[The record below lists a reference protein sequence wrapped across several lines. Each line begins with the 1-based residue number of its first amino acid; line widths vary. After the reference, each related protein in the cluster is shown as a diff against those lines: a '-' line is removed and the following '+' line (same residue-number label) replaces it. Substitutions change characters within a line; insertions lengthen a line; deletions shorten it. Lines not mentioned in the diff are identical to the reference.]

1 MADGDET
8 VALKDPKQPLA
19 IGVFALF
26 TPAEAMPRDRGLR
39 TKKRLIILLACT
51 VFLTMFWGAS
61 QSPEFVENVYANG
74 WSQYVTRG
82 IASVTSML
90 PTSVGE
96 LLLVVSL
103 SWFLFPMAYALYNVA
118 RRRRRF
124 LNALACGF
132 LKLAVFL
139 AVVGV
144 LFQLFWGLNYSRAP
158 FVERQQWQAYADVPE
173 DPDDQ
178 IDELYDLCEIL
189 VHKTNATYF
198 EYSATEESKNQ
209 SYLIEDAAIID
220 QQIEQGYQKVQKD
233 LKLPDHFAISRGP
246 AKPFAASF
254 VMDQLRISGVYLPW
268 TAEANYNNNIP
279 DVMKPQVIA
288 HEKAHQRGIASES
301 EANFFGYL
309 VCINSEHP
317 YIQYSGYLFAQRQ
330 MLWALMVLNPKL
342 GKELLRQRYPGVQA
356 DVNAIVKYWEDA
368 AKGPLGDD
376 VGKAIG
382 EVSQQ
387 VNDKYLKANGVK
399 AGVNT
404 YSQSALLII
413 THYRRDLARRE

>member
-8 VALKDPKQPLA
+8 IALKDPKQPLPF
-19 IGVFALF
+19 GVFALF

-39 TKKRLIILLACT
+39 TKKRLVILLACG
-51 VFLTMFWGAS
+51 VLLTMFWGAS

-74 WSQYVTRG
+74 WSQYVARG
-82 IASVTSML
+82 IASVTGVL
-90 PTSVGE
+90 PTSIGE

-103 SWFLFPMAYALYNVA
+103 AWFLFPMSYALYNVA

-132 LKLAVFL
+132 LKLVVFL
-139 AVVGV
+139 AVAGV

-158 FVERQQWQAYADVPE
+158 FIERQNWQAYTDAPE

-178 IDELYDLCEIL
+178 INELYELCEIL
-189 VHKTNATYF
+189 VHKTNDAYF
-198 EYSATEESKNQ
+198 EYSATEKSATQ
-209 SYLIEDAAIID
+209 SYLIEDVAMID
-220 QQIEQGYQKVQKD
+220 QQIEQGYQRVQKD

-268 TAEANYNNNIP
+268 TGEANYNLNIP
-279 DVMKPQVIA
+279 DVSKPHTIA
-288 HEKAHQRGIASES
+288 HEKAHQRGIASED

-309 VCINSEHP
+309 ACINSEHP

-330 MLWALMVLNPKL
+330 MLSILYQTDLERA
-342 GKELLRQRYPGVQA
+342 KELLEERYSGVQA
-356 DVNAIVKYWEDA
+356 DVNAINAHW
-368 AKGPLGDD
+368 AKFQST
-376 VGKAIG
+376 IS
-382 EVSQQ
+382 EVSHR
-387 VNDKYLKANGVK
+387 VNDTYLKANGVK
-399 AGVNT
+399 AGINS
-404 YSQSALLII
+404 YNQSALLII
-413 THYRRDLARRE
+413 THYRRNLAKRDR